1 MVPTHHR
8 SDRPLTPHEK
18 TQRIIYIIRQVMNV
32 LFIILAIVG
41 GVMYSGLVGGGNMV
55 LQGGFIVIIAVVIK
69 MGESILR
76 LVNK

>member
-1 MVPTHHR
+1 MLSVHHR

-41 GVMYSGLVGGGNMV
+41 GVMYSGLVGGGNTV
-55 LQGGFIVIIAVVIK
+55 LRGGFIVIVAVVIK

>member
-1 MVPTHHR
+1 MISVHHR
-8 SDRPLTPHEK
+8 SGRPLTPHEK

-32 LFIILAIVG
+32 LFILLAIIG
-41 GVMYSGLVGGGNMV
+41 AVMYSGLVGGGNTTI
-55 LQGGFIVIIAVVIK
+55 LGGFIIIIAVVIK

>member
-1 MVPTHHR
+1 MISVHHR
-8 SDRPLTPHEK
+8 SDRPLTPHGK

-41 GVMYSGLVGGGNMV
+41 AVMYSGLVGGGKMV
-55 LQGGFIVIIAVVIK
+55 MQGGFIVIIAVVIK

>member
-1 MVPTHHR
+1 MISVHHR

-18 TQRIIYIIRQVMNV
+18 TQRIIYMMNV

-41 GVMYSGLVGGGNMV
+41 ALMYSGLVGDGKLV

>member
-1 MVPTHHR
+1 MLSVHHR

-41 GVMYSGLVGGGNMV
+41 GVMYSGLVGDGNTV
-55 LQGGFIVIIAVVIK
+55 LQGGFIVIVAVVIK